1 MKNLALWLLLI
12 TTSAYAGSRDL
23 VKYLP
28 QYSYSVI
35 GADLIP
41 LRDNEVFVSMERKG
55 QIWSYEDDSEIVNYF
70 RILKIDPK
78 KDVKTFV
85 FSKYLNSYGSAGK
98 LHVFELNQEI
108 APLLSRKSST
118 KYLGVALVRLE
129 PDQDRYVVPLDSHTV
144 AMGRLNEVKMALD
157 LSRGKLPNMTQNLEL
172 KLMLQKLP
180 DRAPVWGMAVPLS
193 RRKAA
198 ATNAKQSTNAMLQAF
213 QSYYFYGVP
222 AKTNA
227 SSHFYGLAKDDKE
240 AAVVTA
246 FMIGTLAI
254 AKFRANETLAEV
266 LDQVDIQHN
275 GNNVHVSA
283 VLTKEMV
290 DAFFDGSLGVN

>member
-129 PDQDRYVVPLDSHTV
+129 PDQDRYVVPLDSHT
-144 AMGRLNEVKMALD
+144 
-157 LSRGKLPNMTQNLEL
+157 
-172 KLMLQKLP
+172 
-180 DRAPVWGMAVPLS
+180 
-193 RRKAA
+193 
-198 ATNAKQSTNAMLQAF
+198 
-213 QSYYFYGVP
+213 
-222 AKTNA
+222 
-227 SSHFYGLAKDDKE
+227 
-240 AAVVTA
+240 
-246 FMIGTLAI
+246 
-254 AKFRANETLAEV
+254 
-266 LDQVDIQHN
+266 
-275 GNNVHVSA
+275 
-283 VLTKEMV
+283 
-290 DAFFDGSLGVN
+290 